1 MRELQTLS
9 VVIPFFALVL
19 IGYIAARTRFIPVES
34 VPGLNTF
41 VLYFALP
48 AVLFQLAARTPIT
61 QLVDPTTVGL
71 WIVSG
76 LVIMAFAIGT
86 GLWRKRGWLD
96 SSFGGL
102 ISVFSNS
109 TFMGIPVIVA
119 LVGAYAAGPI
129 VTTLLVDIVVM
140 QSVALAASQ
149 QGTHGNA
156 RAKVRTA
163 LIRVITN
170 PMLIAIV
177 LGALWGLTG
186 LTMPGAIDSILTI
199 LGAAATPVALFTI
212 GAVLAREALRGVP
225 EDRSGSN
232 VLAGDV
238 TWLTGLKLLL
248 HPALVWSLGHLAMSV
263 GLQLSAEDLRVLVL
277 VAALPSAANVS
288 MLAERL
294 GADNGRIARVIL
306 LSTLFGFA
314 TFSTIALFV

>member
-1 MRELQTLS
+1 MHTLS
-9 VVIPFFALVL
+9 VIIPFFALVL
-19 IGYIAARTRFIPVES
+19 IGYVAARTRFIPVES

-48 AVLFQLAARTPIT
+48 AVLFQLAARTPVA
-61 QLVDPTTVGL
+61 QLVDPTTLAL

-76 LVIMAFAIGT
+76 LLIMTLAIAT
-86 GLWRKRGWLD
+86 GLWGKRGWLD

-119 LVGAYAAGPI
+119 LVGAYASGPI
-129 VTTLLVDIVVM
+129 VTTLLVDIVIM

-149 QGTHGNA
+149 QGTRGNA
-156 RAKVRTA
+156 ATKARTS

-170 PMLIAIV
+170 PMLLAIV
-177 LGALWGLTG
+177 LGALWGSTG
-186 LTMPGAIDSILTI
+186 WSMPGAIDSILAI

-225 EDRSGSN
+225 DDRRGSG

-238 TWLTGLKLLL
+238 SWLTGLKLLL
-248 HPALVWSLGHLAMSV
+248 HPVLVWSLGHLAILL
-263 GLQLSAEDLRVLVL
+263 GLPLTPEDLRVLVL

-294 GADNGRIARVIL
+294 GADNGRIARVIM
-306 LSTLFGFA
+306 LSTLVGFA
-314 TFSTIALFV
+314 TFSAVALVV